1 MEQQVTL
8 VQVELRDL
16 GRNGRELSL
25 LLTLA
30 RTFPGLAKSCVR
42 RQLTQSAPSP
52 HPGASMT
59 GGQQIPMPRL
69 SNVID
74 PQSRLIRVE
83 NVFGE
88 RPRGPVQVY
97 ASVCQASLWISDS
110 PLRAMNGFRGVRG
123 T

>member
-1 MEQQVTL
+1 ML
-8 VQVELRDL
+8 L
-16 GRNGRELSL
+16 G
-25 LLTLA
+25 T
-30 RTFPGLAKSCVR
+30 SCRGGSMNVVSVASV
-42 RQLTQSAPSP
+42 LGSNMYSCGPDAPTHTETMRS
-52 HPGASMT
+52 
-59 GGQQIPMPRL
+59 RL